1 MNPLIIFVEG
11 NIGCGKSTFLNQI
24 KDHIPNVQC
33 IQEPLDKWTKLCDR
47 SGKNILQ
54 YFYDDMKKYT
64 YPFQS
69 FAFLSR
75 VMLLDKI
82 DKTKQI
88 VFIERSVFSDKN
100 IFAKNCLDNG
110 TMTEIEWNLYN
121 VWFDWM
127 INKLNISNYKTI
139 YLKCDPETSY
149 KRLQE
154 RNRKEEQNV
163 SLQYIQD
170 IHRCHEEWLNKDNSI
185 TVDAT
190 RSFKDNIEF
199 LKIYNELL
207 QQLIKQHEKNNSQ
220 IDIKNIKEIM
230 HC

>member
-11 NIGCGKSTFLNQI
+11 NIGSGKSTFLNQI

-33 IQEPLDKWTKLCDR
+33 IQEPLDKWTKLRDR

-100 IFAKNCLDNG
+100 IFAKNCLENG
-110 TMTEIEWNLYN
+110 
-121 VWFDWM
+121 
-127 INKLNISNYKTI
+127 NISQLEYDI
-139 YLKCDPETSY
+139 YSKWNQWLSDEFKVTPESG
-149 KRLQE
+149 
-154 RNRKEEQNV
+154 
-163 SLQYIQD
+163 
-170 IHRCHEEWLNKDNSI
+170 
-185 TVDAT
+185 
-190 RSFKDNIEF
+190 
-199 LKIYNELL
+199 ELP
-207 QQLIKQHEKNNSQ
+207 
-220 IDIKNIKEIM
+220 
-230 HC
+230 